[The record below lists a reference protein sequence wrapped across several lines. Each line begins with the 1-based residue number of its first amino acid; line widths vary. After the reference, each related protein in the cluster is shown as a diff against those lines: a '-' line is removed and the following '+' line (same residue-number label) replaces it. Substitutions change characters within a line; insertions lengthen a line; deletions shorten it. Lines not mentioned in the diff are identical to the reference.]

1 MLIKFSK
8 IHPRLFGTYEYIYMN
23 GLAFDKTL
31 NTSILRHYLDFLDPP
46 ALLRLFSI
54 NWTPPLLLYFM
65 TLTSCKKSEKT
76 DQPIL
81 RFCVANIDK
90 RTDRR
95 NEPNSLDT
103 SVGAVIQ
110 KRMAMHLTEIAD
122 PCFCIFFF
130 FELQLTVENN

>member
-8 IHPRLFGTYEYIYMN
+8 IPPRLFGTYEYIYMN

-46 ALLRLFSI
+46 ALLRLFFI

-110 KRMAMHLTEIAD
+110 KRMAMHLNEIAD
-122 PCFCIFFF
+122 LCFCIFFF
-130 FELQLTVENN
+130 

>member
-8 IHPRLFGTYEYIYMN
+8 IPPRLFGTYEYIYMN

-46 ALLRLFSI
+46 ALLRLFFI

>member
-1 MLIKFSK
+1 
-8 IHPRLFGTYEYIYMN
+8 MN

-46 ALLRLFSI
+46 ALLRLFFI

>member
-8 IHPRLFGTYEYIYMN
+8 IPPRLFGTYEYIYMN

-46 ALLRLFSI
+46 ALLRLFFI
-54 NWTPPLLLYFM
+54 NWTPSLLLYFM

-130 FELQLTVENN
+130 LNFN

>member
-1 MLIKFSK
+1 
-8 IHPRLFGTYEYIYMN
+8 MN
-23 GLAFDKTL
+23 GLAFDKIL

-46 ALLRLFSI
+46 ALLRFFFI

-65 TLTSCKKSEKT
+65 NLTSCKKSEKT

-110 KRMAMHLTEIAD
+110 KRMAMHLIEIAD
-122 PCFCIFFF
+122 PCFCIFF
-130 FELQLTVENN
+130 ELQLTVENN